1 MFDWKSLVEQ
11 ISVKPFDKK
20 GWKNVSGEEIDWSLI
35 PSGFPACQL
44 IDLDKYFNLS
54 EYSPE
59 LVAFI
64 LRKTEHVGL
73 SLKLEDKMKTPKKR
87 NLRSQ
92 SQDYEGPA
100 IDLDNLNETVI
111 LQYNYFLGIS
121 QTKNLEIYSDIECKN
136 YPYRN
141 FLSYQD
147 CDESFVYNRMRD
159 SKIMPFWASH
169 DMDEVTNFT

>member
-1 MFDWKSLVEQ
+1 MFNWKSIGIF
-11 ISVKPFDKK
+11 ISINPHDKK
-20 GWKNVSGEEIDWSLI
+20 KYLGVSGEDIDWSLI
-35 PSGFPACQL
+35 PSGVPACQL
-44 IDLDKYFNLS
+44 LDLAKYYKLS
-54 EYSPE
+54 KYSPE
-59 LVAFI
+59 LVVFVF
-64 LRKTEHVGL
+64 RKTENIGL
-73 SLKLEDKMKTPKKR
+73 SLKIEDKMKTLKKR

-92 SQDYEGPA
+92 SQDYEGPT
-100 IDLDNLNETVI
+100 IDLKNLNDTRI
-111 LQYNYFLGIS
+111 YKYFLGIS

-141 FLSYQD
+141 FLSYQE